1 MVKYMKIF
9 NDIRNFIDN
18 NDFKM
23 IIYGNLV
30 NIINFNEIIDISNT
44 SIKIKSNNLINII
57 GKDLYII
64 KMLDNELL
72 IKGIIKDI
80 KFDE

>member
-9 NDIRNFIDN
+9 NNVRNFIN
-18 NDFKM
+18 NDSFK
-23 IIYGNLV
+23 IVIYDNLID
-30 NIINFNEIIDISNT
+30 IINYEKIIDINLNN
-44 SIKIKSNNLINII
+44 IKIKSNKVINIT
-57 GKDLYII
+57 GKNLCII

-80 KFDE
+80 NINE

>member
-1 MVKYMKIF
+1 MKIF

-18 NDFKM
+18 NDFKI
-23 IIYGNLV
+23 IIYDNLV
-30 NIINFNEIIDISNT
+30 NIINFNKIIDISTT

>member
-18 NDFKM
+18 NDFKI
-23 IIYGNLV
+23 IIYNNLID
-30 NIINFNEIIDISNT
+30 IINFNKIIDISTT

>member
-9 NDIRNFIDN
+9 NNVRNFIN
-18 NDFKM
+18 NDSFK
-23 IIYGNLV
+23 IVIYDNLID
-30 NIINFNEIIDISNT
+30 IINYEKILDINLNN
-44 SIKIKSNNLINII
+44 IKIKSNKVINII
-57 GKDLYII
+57 GKNLCII

-80 KFDE
+80 NINE

>member
-18 NDFKM
+18 NDFKI
-23 IIYGNLV
+23 IIYNNLID
-30 NIINFNEIIDISNT
+30 IINYKDLVDISTT
-44 SIKIKSNNLINII
+44 SIKIKNNNPINII

-72 IKGIIKDI
+72 IKGTIKDI
-80 KFDE
+80 KFNE